1 VLRVLEKKG
10 KLMVSNTDAL
20 CAGWLEAKRAETKAR
35 DARLA
40 IEAELAEA
48 FEVPEEGTKTQ
59 STENYKV
66 TVGQPIT
73 RKLDVAAWE
82 TVKGKIAPALHPVK
96 IELKADATGCKYLA
110 KNEPD
115 VWKAIAPAFTA
126 TPGKVSIKVEEK

>member
-1 VLRVLEKKG
+1 
-10 KLMVSNTDAL
+10 MVSNTDAL

-48 FEVPEEGTKTQ
+48 FEVPEEGTKNQ

-66 TVGQPIT
+66 TVGQPVY
-73 RKLDVAAWE
+73 RKLDVAAWDK
-82 TVKGKIAPALHPVK
+82 VRDICPPHMQPIKVK
-96 IELKADATGCKYLA
+96 IEADATGCKYLA

-115 VWKAIAPAFTA
+115 VWKAISAAFTA

>member
-1 VLRVLEKKG
+1 
-10 KLMVSNTDAL
+10 MVSNTDAL

-48 FEVPEEGTKTQ
+48 FEVPEEGTKSQ

-73 RKLDVAAWE
+73 RKLDAAVWE
-82 TVKGKIAPALHPVK
+82 TVKGKIAPAMHPVK
-96 IELKADATGCKYLA
+96 TKVEADATGCKYLA
-110 KNEPD
+110 NKEPEI
-115 VWKAIAPAFTA
+115 WKVIAPAFTA